1 MHKFPDPR
9 AKYQNPIHEQGETD
23 EEPDGNPA
31 RMHIRAF
38 LSLPEE
44 NVRRHKQDR
53 DYGGPES
60 RAMIDRHFRLVRNR
74 GHSIDK
80 TIEFRVAP
88 GFRQIADGNGDHRA
102 LWSWIVCVVVT
113 IAVSYLTKPRSDA

>member
-9 AKYQNPIHEQGETD
+9 AKYQNPIHEQGETA

-60 RAMIDRHFRLVRNR
+60 RAMLDRHFRLVRSR
-74 GHSIDK
+74 AHSIDK
-80 TIEFRVAP
+80 PIDFPSRPRFRLLTHP
-88 GFRQIADGNGDHRA
+88 NGTH
-102 LWSWIVCVVVT
+102 
-113 IAVSYLTKPRSDA
+113 